1 MSMISQ
7 NIIDSY
13 NSMITNHDASALLLT
28 LDSNNRD
35 VLLLSKADVNTSYQD
50 IVAQL
55 PKDDLVFLI
64 VPFNYETD
72 EKPPRKTVKI
82 LLITWIPGATPARRK
97 ISGKMIKGEIQQA
110 FDGLQKDLTVSD
122 FDELDYGVIRKL
134 LIK

>member
-1 MSMISQ
+1 MK
-7 NIIDSY
+7 
-13 NSMITNHDASALLLT
+13 TNHDAGALFLT
-28 LDSNNRD
+28 LDSNNR

-55 PKDDLVFLI
+55 PKHDLVFLI

-82 LLITWIPGATPARRK
+82 LLITWIPGDMSARRK
-97 ISGKMIKGEIQQA
+97 MSGKMIKGEIQQA

-134 LIK
+134 LC

>member
-13 NSMITNHDASALLLT
+13 NSMKTNRDASALLLT

-64 VPFNYETD
+64 VIFNYETD
-72 EKPPRKTVKI
+72 EKPPLNTVKI
-82 LLITWIPGATPARRK
+82 LLITWIPELTPARRK
-97 ISGKMIKGEIQQA
+97 MSGTMIKGEIQQA
-110 FDGLQKDLTVSD
+110 FDGLQKDLTVSN
-122 FDELDYGVIRKL
+122 FGELDYDVIRKL
-134 LIK
+134 LI

>member
-13 NSMITNHDASALLLT
+13 NSMKTNHDASALLLT

-35 VLLLSKADVNTSYQD
+35 VLLLSKADVNTAYQD

-64 VPFNYETD
+64 TIFNYETE
-72 EKPPRKTVKI
+72 EKPPRKTEKI
-82 LLITWIPGATPARRK
+82 LLITWIPESTPARRRM
-97 ISGKMIKGEIQQA
+97 SGTMIKGEIQQA
-110 FDGLQKDLTVSD
+110 FDGLQKDLTVSNLG
-122 FDELDYGVIRKL
+122 ELDYDVIRKL
-134 LIK
+134 M

>member
-7 NIIDSY
+7 NIIDSL
-13 NSMITNHDASALLLT
+13 NSMKTNHDAGAVFLT

-64 VPFNYETD
+64 VRFNYKTD
-72 EKPPRKTVKI
+72 ELAPIERNPL
-82 LLITWIPGATPARRK
+82 LLITWIPEAMSVRRK
-97 ISGKMIKGEIQQA
+97 MSGPMIKNEIQKA
-110 FDGLQKDLTVSD
+110 FDGINMDLTVSD
-122 FDELDYGVIRKL
+122 LDGLQYEVIRKL
-134 LIK
+134 ML

>member
-13 NSMITNHDASALLLT
+13 NSMKTNHDASALLLT

-64 VPFNYETD
+64 VRFNYKTD
-72 EKPPRKTVKI
+72 ELAPIERNPL
-82 LLITWIPGATPARRK
+82 LLITWIPEAMSVRRK
-97 ISGKMIKGEIQQA
+97 MSGPMIKNEIQKA
-110 FDGLQKDLTVSD
+110 FDGINMDLTVSD
-122 FDELDYGVIRKL
+122 LDGLQYEVIRKL
-134 LIK
+134 MK

>member
-1 MSMISQ
+1 MISQ
-7 NIIDSY
+7 YIIDSF
-13 NSMITNHDASALLLT
+13 NSMKTNHDASALLLT

-35 VLLLSKADVNTSYQD
+35 VLLLSKVDVDTAYQD

-64 VPFNYETD
+64 VIFNYETD

-97 ISGKMIKGEIQQA
+97 ISGNMIKGEIQQA